1 MYLKVKISLS
11 LTLTLYL
18 WFVGNPKKDSLTK
31 ILLVLIGDIDVYHLH
46 KEDNFIQNFLTSQL
60 FVIYDKELSIL

>member
-1 MYLKVKISLS
+1 MHLKVKISLS
-11 LTLTLYL
+11 LTLTLCL

-31 ILLVLIGDIDVYHLH
+31 ILLLLIGDIDVYHLH